1 MTRWVRSFDS
11 TSSMWPRIPHMIQR
25 LCSYKYVLVLVDGI
39 CGSRAH
45 LLIRHQEKGRFLGWY
60 PFGLGGHHNSMA
72 PAVASTGWGSRELSG
87 GLVSSPL
94 LAAGPD
100 ISSCNEWEHWL
111 ETWRGQINDWWLSLS
126 KQQAEELKPCA
137 ASLEAEL
144 QLRVR
149 KSGFFNCQY
158 WMAIKQ
164 MALAVAQGAK
174 GKGKGPGGPGGG
186 GGGGPGGTPPPLTD
200 SPSEGMSCR
209 RIIDE
214 ISHTLPKVCRP
225 LLFEPFHPLPLTPTP
240 YPSNLPP
247 LIAPP
252 LCHTLTKVTIV
263 KIHLP

>member
-1 MTRWVRSFDS
+1 
-11 TSSMWPRIPHMIQR
+11 
-25 LCSYKYVLVLVDGI
+25 
-39 CGSRAH
+39 
-45 LLIRHQEKGRFLGWY
+45 
-60 PFGLGGHHNSMA
+60 MA

-87 GLVSSPL
+87 GLVSSLVSSPL
-94 LAAGPD
+94 LVAAGPD

-214 ISHTLPKVCRP
+214 ISHTLPKVCAVTAP
-225 LLFEPFHPLPLTPTP
+225 LRTFPPPTP
-240 YPSNLPP
+240 YPLPP
-247 LIAPP
+247 PP
-252 LCHTLTKVTIV
+252 TPRISH
-263 KIHLP
+263 P